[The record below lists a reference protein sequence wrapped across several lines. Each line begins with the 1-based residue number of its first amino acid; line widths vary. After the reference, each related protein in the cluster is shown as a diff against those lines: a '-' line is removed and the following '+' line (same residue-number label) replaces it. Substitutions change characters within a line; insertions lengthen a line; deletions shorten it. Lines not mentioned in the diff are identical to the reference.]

1 MATTST
7 KLIVYPT
14 STDYIAPLETHFANL
29 ANSVETAL
37 TTKISAT
44 EITTGTLAIANGGTG
59 ATTATAAL
67 TNLGIG
73 GLGDTSY
80 RAGKNYLINGG
91 FDIWQRLTGV
101 SGATSFTNP
110 ATGSYTAD
118 RWLHVYDAAGS
129 ATLTVSKMTQSA
141 SNPFGSGDE
150 TLNTM
155 RVVWSA
161 TAPTAQTINYISQ
174 RIEDVRT
181 LANKTVTVSFYAKA
195 DSATSRSIGV
205 QFEQNFGYLGN
216 STATTAITTKPLTTS
231 WARYTVTVAIPSISG
246 ATIGADS
253 YLGLRLILPN
263 NTLGTY
269 DIWGVQVEVGSDA
282 TSFQRFAGL
291 RQFELQACQRYYY
304 RQTNTLDAN
313 AYICTGVVQAGAASG
328 STSTHW
334 AVFRF
339 AETMR
344 MPRLGIVGGRSSAT
358 ALNCVTSS
366 GVTSTSVIMSA
377 AILSPDSTLIDV
389 RTNGITLTTGQAT
402 LIRFAGTADTSWID
416 FNAEL

>member
-91 FDIWQRLTGV
+91 FDVWQRLNLGLGYTTFNPTTG
-101 SGATSFTNP
+101 T
-110 ATGSYTAD
+110 YTAD
-118 RWLHVYDAAGS
+118 RWLHIFDAAGS
-129 ATLTVSKMTQSA
+129 ATYTVTRLSLSA
-141 SNPFGSGDE
+141 GNPFGSGDE
-150 TLNTM
+150 SQYAM
-155 RVVWSA
+155 RAAWSG

-205 QFEQNFGYLGN
+205 QFEQNFGYLGS
-216 STATTAITTKPLTTS
+216 STATTATTTKSLTTS
-231 WARYTVTVAIPSISG
+231 WARYTVTVAVPSISG
-246 ATIGADS
+246 ATIGPDS
-253 YLGLRLILPN
+253 YLGLKLILPN

-269 DIWGVQVEVGSDA
+269 DIWGVQIEVGSDA
-282 TSFQRFAGL
+282 TSFQRFAGI
-291 RQFELQACQRYYY
+291 RAFELQACQRYYSRLY
-304 RQTNTLDAN
+304 SDPAGLVLLPFINISYYQGTNADA
-313 AYICTGVVQAGAASG
+313 YGVYKLPVTMRKIPAFTASG
-328 STSTHW
+328 ANIFNIYALGSSKQTTAVTGGGVYSSDSVEIKFTTS
-334 AVFRF
+334 AV
-339 AETMR
+339 A
-344 MPRLGIVGGRSSAT
+344 
-358 ALNCVTSS
+358 
-366 GVTSTSVIMSA
+366 
-377 AILSPDSTLIDV
+377 
-389 RTNGITLTTGQAT
+389 
-402 LIRFAGTADTSWID
+402 AGTSAFARFVSTAGNYID

>member
-91 FDIWQRLTGV
+91 FDVWQRLTGV

-110 ATGSYTAD
+110 ATGAYTAD

-129 ATLTVSKMTQSA
+129 ATYTVSRLGFSA
-141 SNPFGSGDE
+141 GNPFSSGDE
-150 TLNTM
+150 TQYGM
-155 RVVWSA
+155 RVAWSG

-205 QFEQNFGYLGN
+205 QFEQNFGYLGS
-216 STATTAITTKPLTTS
+216 STATTAITTKSLTTS

-246 ATIGADS
+246 ATVGADS
-253 YLGLRLILPN
+253 YLGLKLILPN

-291 RQFELQACQRYYY
+291 RTFEIQACQRYYY
-304 RQTNTLDAN
+304 RQANTLDLN
-313 AYICTGVVQAGAASG
+313 AYICTGVVQTGAASG
-328 STSTHW
+328 STSVHW
-334 AVFRF
+334 GVLKFG
-339 AETMR
+339 ETMR
-344 MPRLGIVGGRSSAT
+344 VPRLGITSNVSSVT
-358 ALNCVTSS
+358 SLNCVTSTGAAS
-366 GVTSTSVIMSA
+366 TNVTFPTAATSDSIRIVVTTSA
-377 AILSPDSTLIDV
+377 T
-389 RTNGITLTTGQAT
+389 TLTTGQAT
-402 LIRFAGTADTSWID
+402 LIRFGGTLDSSWID

>member
-73 GLGDTSY
+73 AIGDTSY

-91 FDIWQRLTGV
+91 FDVWQRLTGV

-129 ATLTVSKMTQSA
+129 GTFTVSRLAFTA
-141 SNPFGSGDE
+141 GNPFGSGDE
-150 TLNTM
+150 TQYGM
-155 RVVWSA
+155 RAAWTG
-161 TAPTAQTINYISQ
+161 TAPTAQTINYMSQ

-205 QFEQNFGYLGN
+205 QFEQNFGYLG
-216 STATTAITTKPLTTS
+216 SSSVLSSVTTKSMTTS

-246 ATIGADS
+246 STIGADS
-253 YLGLRLILPN
+253 YLALRLILPN

-313 AYICTGVVQAGAASG
+313 AYICSGVVQNGAA
-328 STSTHW
+328 TSTHW
-334 AVFRF
+334 GVFRF

-366 GVTSTSVIMSA
+366 GANSTSVTIST
-377 AILSPDSTLIDV
+377 AILSPDSTLIAA
-389 RTNGITLTTGQAT
+389 TTATALTTGQAT
-402 LIRFAGTADTSWID
+402 LIRFGGTIDTSWIE

>member
-59 ATTATAAL
+59 ATTASAAL

-91 FDIWQRLTGV
+91 FDVWQRLTGV

-110 ATGSYTAD
+110 TTGSYTAD

-129 ATLTVSKMTQSA
+129 ATLTVSKMTQSP

-155 RVVWSA
+155 RVAWSG
-161 TAPTAQTINYISQ
+161 TAPTAQTINYMSQ

-205 QFEQNFGYLGN
+205 QLEQNFGYLGS
-216 STATTAITTKPLTTS
+216 STATTAITTKSLTTS

-246 ATIGADS
+246 ATVGADS

-282 TSFQRFAGL
+282 TSFQRFAGI
-291 RQFELQACQRYYY
+291 RAFEIQACQRYYY

-313 AYICTGVVQAGAASG
+313 AYICTGVVRTGAASG

-334 AVFRF
+334 GVIKFG
-339 AETMR
+339 ETMR
-344 MPRLGIVGGRSSAT
+344 VPRLGIASNVSSAT
-358 ALNCVTSS
+358 SLVAVINSSATSITTTFP
-366 GVTSTSVIMSA
+366 VAATADSVRI
-377 AILSPDSTLIDV
+377 V
-389 RTNGITLTTGQAT
+389 LTTNTTVTTTGNAC
-402 LIRFAGTADTSWID
+402 LIGFAGATADTQWID